1 MDIDTVI
8 RRCRAARHTTILT
21 ARPPEELDRFAESDV
36 PGERIML
43 DTCIF
48 IDQLQGKLPEVIEER
63 ITARTIMHSPVVIG
77 ELSFLIG
84 RLDPK
89 HPGTSDAI
97 AAIRDLLAAVADHR
111 IFDLTAEDVVRG
123 NILAGCM
130 ARLLGHNRESRRKS
144 QSDAVLAAQAARLD
158 CLLVTRNLGDFDH
171 LAQLEPRLRV
181 AFY

>member
-1 MDIDTVI
+1 MDIDRII
-8 RRCRAARHTTILT
+8 RRCRTARDATILT
-21 ARPPEELDRFAESDV
+21 THPIEELDRFAESDV

-43 DTCIF
+43 DTCVF
-48 IDQLQGKLPEVIEER
+48 IDQLQGKLPEAIEER
-63 ITARTIMHSPVVIG
+63 VTARTIMHSPVVIG

-89 HPGTSDAI
+89 HPGTGDAI
-97 AAIRDLLAAVADHR
+97 TAIRDLLAAVPEHQ
-111 IFDLTAEDVVRG
+111 IFNLTPDDVARG

-130 ARLLGHNRESRRKS
+130 ARLLGHDRESRRKV
-144 QSDAVLAAQAARLD
+144 QSDAVLAAQAARLG

>member
-1 MDIDTVI
+1 MDIDRII
-8 RRCRAARHTTILT
+8 RSCRTARETAALT
-21 ARPPEELDRFAESDV
+21 ARPIEALDRFAESDV

-43 DTCIF
+43 DTCVF
-48 IDQLQGKLPEVIEER
+48 IDQLQGKLPQAIQQRV
-63 ITARTIMHSPVVIG
+63 TARTIMHSPVVIG

-89 HPGTSDAI
+89 HPGTGEAI

-130 ARLLGHNRESRRKS
+130 ARLLGHDRDSRRKV
-144 QSDAVLAAQAARLD
+144 QNDAVLAAQAARLG
-158 CLLVTRNLGDFDH
+158 CLLVTRNVGDFDH
-171 LAQLEPRLRV
+171 LAQLDPRLRV

>member
-1 MDIDTVI
+1 MDIDRII
-8 RRCRAARHTTILT
+8 RRCRTARDATILT
-21 ARPPEELDRFAESDV
+21 ARPLEELDRFAESDV

-43 DTCIF
+43 DTCVF
-48 IDQLQGKLPEVIEER
+48 IDQLQGKLPETIEQR

-89 HPGTSDAI
+89 HPGTGEAI
-97 AAIRDLLAAVADHR
+97 TAIRDLLAAVPEHR
-111 IFDLTAEDVVRG
+111 IFNLTPDDVARG

-130 ARLLGHNRESRRKS
+130 ARILGHDQETRRKV
-144 QSDAVLAAQAARLD
+144 QSDAVLAAQAARLG
-158 CLLVTRNLGDFDH
+158 CLLVTRNLRDFDH
-171 LAQLEPRLRV
+171 LSQLEPRLRV